1 MDRDFKGV
9 WIPKGIYLNK
19 DLSWSEKILI
29 IEIDSLDNSEDK
41 GCFASNKYLAE
52 FIGIS
57 ESAMANMI
65 SKLKSKEF
73 IYQVFFDGRN
83 RGLRLHKNVKSE
95 LLEQN
100 TSIHKNMNSE
110 PTIIVKQSSQKSEH
124 NNTVNKPIINLVD
137 NIESDIL
144 KIDIKP
150 EKKEKEKTHKGGGVD
165 LSEFPK
171 EFISIWD
178 LWKTYKKEKCKFT
191 FLNADSEKRAIKEL
205 LNMAKDDISQCE
217 KIINQSIDNGWKGL
231 FEIKKTE
238 SNGTAKNTTQQHYN
252 KTGVWNAEATA
263 LDAIA
268 ILRHRRAEANF

>member
-29 IEIDSLDNSEDK
+29 IEIDSLDNTEEK

-83 RGLRLHKNVKSE
+83 RGLRLHKNMKSE

-100 TSIHKNMNSE
+100 TSIHKNMKSE
-110 PTIIVKQSSQKSEH
+110 PTIIVNQSTQKREH
-124 NNTVNKPIINLVD
+124 INTVNKPINNLVD
-137 NIESDIL
+137 NIEPAISKNDF
-144 KIDIKP
+144 KP
-150 EKKEKEKTHKGGGVD
+150 EKKEKTHKGGGLD
-165 LSEFPK
+165 LSEFPT
-171 EFISIWD
+171 EFITVWKT
-178 LWKTYKKEKCKFT
+178 WKTYKKEKHKFT
-191 FLNADSEKRAIKEL
+191 FLNAESEKRSIQEL
-205 LNMAKDDISQCE
+205 LNIAKNDTNQCE

-231 FEIKKTE
+231 FEIKQIQINGKSNTSTE
-238 SNGTAKNTTQQHYN
+238 SYKDRTAR
-252 KTGVWNAEATA
+252 E
-263 LDAIA
+263 LDAIFA
-268 ILRHRRAEANF
+268 KRYGHSTN